1 MLAAAFSWYQSLQTA
16 LQGSKG
22 LDPILYQRIT
32 AGLDLDES
40 IQTILQPYDRIAF
53 KTALI

>member
-40 IQTILQPYDRIAF
+40 IRTILQPYDRIAF